1 MIASEN
7 EVGSQGG
14 QCVCFNMA
22 LSLLGLTCKVGGI
35 EHWLQGRHQIGF
47 SFYCPGKTCG
57 GQNWQNWEAF
67 GRNWY
72 FILYLRTTRNISKT
86 MSRFSGFP
94 HMQWLFSLL
103 ISLMKAA
110 ICPSVLLLMEDL
122 CHRII
127 TPTPM
132 TMKGSGIFYMLY
144 LQIYAYPWYLDSLY
158 NFPMCC
164 KS

>member
-1 MIASEN
+1 
-7 EVGSQGG
+7 
-14 QCVCFNMA
+14 
-22 LSLLGLTCKVGGI
+22 
-35 EHWLQGRHQIGF
+35 
-47 SFYCPGKTCG
+47 
-57 GQNWQNWEAF
+57 
-67 GRNWY
+67 
-72 FILYLRTTRNISKT
+72 